1 MKLSEDTVGDPDI
14 LVSTL
19 ISNQTTTPFLNQ
31 TDIDLK
37 LQNNSLILG
46 TSPRWLMFGSL
57 LNRDTP
63 SLNTSGLILLLGKN
77 MFKK

>member
-1 MKLSEDTVGDPDI
+1 
-14 LVSTL
+14 
-19 ISNQTTTPFLNQ
+19 
-31 TDIDLK
+31 
-37 LQNNSLILG
+37 
-46 TSPRWLMFGSL
+46 MFGSL